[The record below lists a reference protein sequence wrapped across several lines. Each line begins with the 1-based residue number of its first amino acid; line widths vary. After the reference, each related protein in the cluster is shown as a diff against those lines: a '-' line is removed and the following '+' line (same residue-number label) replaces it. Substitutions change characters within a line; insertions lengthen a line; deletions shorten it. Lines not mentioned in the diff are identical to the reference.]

1 LKLEHGAVLSLKQR
15 DGGKGDGKTQRQQS
29 MRRPCAVILTDRP
42 EPSRPQRRAQPTMN
56 DLFVR
61 LGLEAW
67 KPLLSAL
74 VLPPVPLLLLVLWGA
89 WRLARRRAAGWA
101 AVWLGLVL
109 LWASGTAALGNALIN
124 LLTTP
129 PPALAAAERAALAG
143 APHTAIVVLGA
154 GRKLLAP
161 EYAAADLKPLTLER
175 LRYGLWLAR
184 QTRLPLAYSGGLGY
198 GSPPGP
204 SEAAV
209 AGQIAKRDFGQT
221 LRWAEDQSRDTNE
234 NARYT
239 VALLHA
245 DGIRQIVLVTHDFHQ
260 RRALADFERAL
271 RASGVAMRLVPAPVG
286 LRPNLGPGWVLGDYL
301 PTAEGFAL
309 TQLALH
315 EWLGRLA
322 GA

>member
-1 LKLEHGAVLSLKQR
+1 
-15 DGGKGDGKTQRQQS
+15 
-29 MRRPCAVILTDRP
+29 
-42 EPSRPQRRAQPTMN
+42 MN

-61 LGLEAW
+61 FGVEAW
-67 KPLLSAL
+67 KPLLTLL

-89 WRLARRRAAGWA
+89 WRLARRRAAGWV
-101 AVWLGLVL
+101 AVGLGL
-109 LWASGTAALGNALIN
+109 AALWVTCTPALGDSLIDV
-124 LLTTP
+124 LTTP

-161 EYAAADLKPLTLER
+161 EYAAADLKPMTLER

-198 GSPPGP
+198 GSLAGP

-209 AGQIAKRDFGQT
+209 AGQVAKRDFGQT
-221 LRWAEDQSRDTNE
+221 LRWAEDRSRDTNE
-234 NARYT
+234 NARLT
-239 VALLHA
+239 VALLQA

-260 RRALADFERAL
+260 RRALAAFERAL

-286 LRPNLGPGWVLGDYL
+286 LRPNLGPDLSWGDYL
-301 PTAEGFAL
+301 PSAEGFTL
-309 TQLALH
+309 TRLALH
-315 EWLGRLA
+315 EWLGRMA

>member
-1 LKLEHGAVLSLKQR
+1 
-15 DGGKGDGKTQRQQS
+15 
-29 MRRPCAVILTDRP
+29 
-42 EPSRPQRRAQPTMN
+42 MN
-56 DLFVR
+56 DLLVR
-61 LGLEAW
+61 LGVEAW
-67 KPLLSAL
+67 KPLLSVL

-101 AVWLGLVL
+101 AVWLGLAA
-109 LWASGTAALGNALIN
+109 LWATCTPALGDALIN
-124 LLTTP
+124 ALTTP
-129 PPALAAAERAALAG
+129 PPALTAAERAALVG

-184 QTRLPLAYSGGLGY
+184 QTRLPVAYSGGLGY
-198 GSPPGP
+198 GSPAGP

-209 AGQIAKRDFGQT
+209 AGQIAQRDFGQT
-221 LRWAEDQSRDTNE
+221 LRWAEARSRDTNE
-234 NARYT
+234 NAQYT

-260 RRALADFERAL
+260 RRALAAFERAM
-271 RASGVAMRLVPAPVG
+271 RASGVAIRLVPAPVG
-286 LRPNLGPGWVLGDYL
+286 LRPDLGPDVSPGDYL
-301 PTAEGFAL
+301 PSAEGFAL
-309 TQLALH
+309 TRLALH